1 MTTQDL
7 KNNRET
13 ILSKMNE
20 IGVHE
25 NMIKKFMSTMVDFI
39 ECGINESENP
49 IDLVYQ
55 IFTMNSLRTKEWK
68 GKILSEATLR
78 REYLAT
84 KDVERREKMRSQGR
98 NELQINRSI

>member
-1 MTTQDL
+1 
-7 KNNRET
+7 
-13 ILSKMNE
+13 
-20 IGVHE
+20 
-25 NMIKKFMSTMVDFI
+25 
-39 ECGINESENP
+39 
-49 IDLVYQ
+49 LVYQ